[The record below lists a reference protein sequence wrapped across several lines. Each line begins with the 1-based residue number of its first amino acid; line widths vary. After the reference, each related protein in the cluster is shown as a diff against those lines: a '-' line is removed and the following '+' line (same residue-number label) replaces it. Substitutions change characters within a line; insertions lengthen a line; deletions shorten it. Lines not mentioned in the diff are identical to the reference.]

1 MRMLPRRFDLDSM
14 FDIFTPSMDMKCDI
28 YEDKGNYVIEAD
40 MPGLSKNDVTVDY
53 NDGYLTIKAEKSSE
67 DKDEKKDYIRQ
78 ERFYGSM
85 ERKFYVGDIDESKV
99 SAEFKDGVLKV
110 LMPKETIDKPSK
122 TIEIK

>member
-14 FDIFTPSMDMKCDI
+14 FDIFTPTVDMKCDI
-28 YEDKGNYVIEAD
+28 YEDKDNYVIEAD
-40 MPGLSKNDVTVDY
+40 MPGLNKDDVTVDY

-67 DKDEKKDYIRQ
+67 DKDESKDYIRQ

>member
-1 MRMLPRRFDLDSM
+1 MRMLPRKFDLDSM
-14 FDIFTPSMDMKCDI
+14 FDIFTPSDSMKCDI
-28 YEDKGNYVIEAD
+28 YEDKDNYVIEAD
-40 MPGLSKNDVTVDY
+40 MPGLSKKDVTVDF
-53 NDGYLTIKAEKSSE
+53 NDGYLTIKASKNTE
-67 DKDEKKDYIRQ
+67 DKEEGKDYIRQ